1 MRVAVAGTETGW
13 LLDNGFSCV
22 GLGSYT
28 AFYMVTYTSADAI
41 RFARKEDAILMREVL
56 LRLTKGNHHSYSVI
70 EKTKPVEH
78 AWG

>member
-1 MRVAVAGTETGW
+1 MKIATSGTETGW

-56 LRLTKGNHHSYSVI
+56 LRLTKRYPSSYHVI